1 MIMPVLLAFLTVLLI
16 SNAVLFIG
24 LAFLRQARPDL
35 RTRLFSWTVHNG
47 THRRSGDRHHSGLP
61 A

>member
-1 MIMPVLLAFLTVLLI
+1 MPVLRAFLTVLLI

-24 LAFLRQARPDL
+24 LVFLRQSRPDL
-35 RTRLFSWTVHNG
+35 RTRLFSWAVHNG
-47 THRRSGDRHHSGLP
+47 THRRPGNRHHSGLP